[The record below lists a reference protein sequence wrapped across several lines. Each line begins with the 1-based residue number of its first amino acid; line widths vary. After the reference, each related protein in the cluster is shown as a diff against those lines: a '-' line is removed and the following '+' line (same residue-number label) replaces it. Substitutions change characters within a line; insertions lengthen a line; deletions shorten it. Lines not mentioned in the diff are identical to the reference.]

1 MYDAGDADDED
12 VVPPPP
18 HEPYYSQNMAKSTK
32 PDSWAPWQEDFFD
45 PVKAALAAA
54 PWIFVRGNH
63 ELCSRAGPGFLYF
76 LDPGS
81 LLLGSGEAQKEN
93 ACPDQD
99 GKSPLF
105 FGQPYQIT
113 LGNLAFAVIDTANA
127 DDKAV
132 LYSREYRCA
141 VGLHGEEHG
150 RGPTDHCSDASTVL
164 GSKNKDPKT

>member
-1 MYDAGDADDED
+1 M
-12 VVPPPP
+12 
-18 HEPYYSQNMAKSTK
+18 
-32 PDSWAPWQEDFFD
+32 
-45 PVKAALAAA
+45 
-54 PWIFVRGNH
+54 RGNH

-93 ACPDQD
+93 VCPDQD

-105 FGQPYQIT
+105 FGQPYQMT

-132 LYSREYRCA
+132 LHSREYDAQLASMVKNMDGGPPTIVLTHRPFWGVKKTRTTSRRSSMIRCKP
-141 VGLHGEEHG
+141 
-150 RGPTDHCSDASTVL
+150 RCR
-164 GSKNKDPKT
+164 